1 MTTKMN
7 ITFDQLEMIVTVTN
21 LFAFLHYLHQTGSAA
36 YDSILKCEKDVV
48 QLFDVVLSI
57 ECIIRNCMNSSIT
70 NSVHVNVNHDD
81 EIDLLIAKCSI
92 ISSNIGIGKEF
103 RY

>member
-1 MTTKMN
+1 MHNKK
-7 ITFDQLEMIVTVTN
+7 LYE
-21 LFAFLHYLHQTGSAA
+21 
-36 YDSILKCEKDVV
+36 
-48 QLFDVVLSI
+48 
-57 ECIIRNCMNSSIT
+57 SSIT
-70 NSVHVNVNHDD
+70 NSVHVHVNHDD